1 MILCI
6 KAMIPTISD
15 DFSATVSEGQN
26 GDSRL
31 RSPNNPRV
39 SREPAPLYPQVG
51 EIGGDESGAR
61 AKIDAVSG
69 SPLSVENLPMIHT
82 TLGISLSDQVGSM

>member
-1 MILCI
+1 MGIDGCG
-6 KAMIPTISD
+6 ARTIPEFT
-15 DFSATVSEGQN
+15 Q
-26 GDSRL
+26 
-31 RSPNNPRV
+31 
-39 SREPAPLYPQVG
+39 PASLYPQVG

-82 TLGISLSDQVGSM
+82 ALGMTLSHPVGSP

>member
-1 MILCI
+1 M
-6 KAMIPTISD
+6 
-15 DFSATVSEGQN
+15 Q
-26 GDSRL
+26 
-31 RSPNNPRV
+31 
-39 SREPAPLYPQVG
+39 PAPVYPQVG

-82 TLGISLSDQVGSM
+82 ALGMSPSDQVGST